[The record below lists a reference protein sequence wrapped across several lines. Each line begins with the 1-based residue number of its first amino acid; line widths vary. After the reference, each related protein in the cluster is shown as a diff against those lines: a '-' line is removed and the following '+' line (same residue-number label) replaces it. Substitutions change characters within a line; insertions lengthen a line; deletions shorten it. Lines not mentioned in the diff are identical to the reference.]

1 MPPKTLWALSN
12 FCPQAK
18 KKARSMSLSSG
29 PTASNRHCFPGA
41 GAQPARISWPQTCQ
55 AAAVGTSCCK
65 EILYENGNFS
75 AAFCSRKILIIYCII
90 LLYIHLCKQAFA
102 PHVST
107 CTYSAKITT
116 KDCAKQKR
124 SARPSLYGVGRN
136 MTGTKMYKGQALNT
150 IEWPWGRG
158 KCPFLLHL
166 WKYGTVI
173 PSVPI
178 KMATSIAMVP
188 ESPGRWFKIHYA
200 WSSWLAALRAT
211 AVNWSIRGLGNL
223 SRPKERM
230 CVCVLYTLKR
240 MLIFLYT

>member
-1 MPPKTLWALSN
+1 
-12 FCPQAK
+12 
-18 KKARSMSLSSG
+18 MSLSSG

-75 AAFCSRKILIIYCII
+75 AALCSRKILIIYCII